1 MIRENLI
8 MKTYNIAE
16 LNSIQAEWMAL
27 KHDAP
32 QAEQERVFSLME
44 KMPKNYISVQE
55 DGNAIAM
62 WANQPL
68 NMAMPISDVLEY
80 HGANMDSVE
89 IAWKCPN
96 WINL

>member
-1 MIRENLI
+1 M
-8 MKTYNIAE
+8 TTFDTTE
-16 LNSIQAEWMAL
+16 LNAIQAAWMEL

-32 QAEQERVFSLME
+32 KAEQERVFALME

-55 DGNAIAM
+55 DGSAIAI
-62 WANQPL
+62 WAGQPL
-68 NMAMPISDVLEY
+68 NMAMPLEDVIQY
-80 HGANMDSVE
+80 HGASLDSVE

>member
-1 MIRENLI
+1 MTTNV
-8 MKTYNIAE
+8 AE
-16 LNSIQAEWMAL
+16 LNSIQAEWMKL
-27 KHDAP
+27 DCNAP
-32 QAEQERVFSLME
+32 KEEQERVFALME
-44 KMPKNYISVQE
+44 KMPKNYISVND

-68 NMAMPISDVLEY
+68 NMEMPLEDVIQY

-96 WINL
+96 WIEL